1 MTYLIIEGQHEEI
14 WHQFFFYCHGNS
26 FFLSLGSSL
35 INGLVIKFGNG
46 SEYVDTVI

>member
-1 MTYLIIEGQHEEI
+1 MKNGTS
-14 WHQFFFYCHGNS
+14 FFYRHGN

-46 SEYVDTVI
+46 SGYVDTVI